1 MMLLC
6 PVCGRQLD
14 KAGGALRCGQ
24 GHSFDIA
31 KEGYVNLLRSG
42 KSGDLI
48 GDDKLSAR
56 SRRDFLNKGYYA
68 SLKDELC
75 RIFRGKQGN
84 VLDICC
90 GEGYYTA
97 ALGENP
103 GLQVYGFDIS
113 REMVRLGAKR
123 GNGIYFVANMASIP
137 LPDASMDYAVH
148 LFAPFQE
155 ASFARVLKPGG
166 TLYTVIPG
174 RHHLWGLKQV
184 LYETPYENDEK
195 LPQTTALRLTGT
207 RKVAARITLASQED
221 IQAVFR
227 MTPYYFHTSEKDKE
241 KLLACDT
248 LETPIEF
255 VIAAYEKPTGEE
267 YD

>member
-1 MMLLC
+1 MLIC
-6 PVCGRQLD
+6 PVCGEILNRF
-14 KAGGALRCGQ
+14 ANALRCQ
-24 GHSFDIA
+24 RGHSFDMA

-68 SLKDELC
+68 PLKDELC
-75 RIFRGKQGN
+75 RIFADKQGN

-97 ALGENP
+97 SLGENP
-103 GLQVYGFDIS
+103 QLQVFGFDIS
-113 REMVRLGAKR
+113 REMVRLAAKR
-123 GNGIYFVANMASIP
+123 GNGTYFVANMASIP
-137 LPDASMDYAVH
+137 IADESMDYAVH

-166 TLYTVIPG
+166 ILYSVVPG
-174 RHHLWGLKQV
+174 RHHLWGLKQA
-184 LYETPYENDEK
+184 LYATPYENDEK
-195 LPQTTALRLTGT
+195 LPQTQQLRLVSTT
-207 RKVAARITLASQED
+207 KVSASITLSSQQD

-241 KLLACDT
+241 KLSSLDC
-248 LETPIEF
+248 LETSVEF
-255 VIAAYEKPTGEE
+255 VIAAFEKVAEV
-267 YD
+267 

>member
-1 MMLLC
+1 MLVC
-6 PVCGRQLD
+6 PVCGDVLCIE
-14 KAGGALRCGQ
+14 KTSLRCVK
-24 GHSFDIA
+24 GHSFDYA
-31 KEGYVNLLRSG
+31 KEGYVNLLRSN
-42 KSGDLI
+42 KKGDLI

-75 RIFRGKQGN
+75 RILSEKQGN

-113 REMVRLGAKR
+113 REMVRLAAKR
-123 GNGIYFVANMASIP
+123 GNGTYFVANMASIP
-137 LPDASMDYAVH
+137 IEDNAMDYAVH
-148 LFAPFQE
+148 LFAPFNE
-155 ASFARVLKPGG
+155 ASFARILKSGG
-166 TLYTVIPG
+166 ILYTVIPG
-174 RHHLWGLKQV
+174 KNHLCGLKQA

-195 LPQTTALRLTGT
+195 LPQTSILRHISTHKLSSQ
-207 RKVAARITLASQED
+207 ILLQSQED

-227 MTPYYFHTSEKDKE
+227 MTPYYFHTSEKDKQ
-241 KLLACDT
+241 KLLALHS
-248 LETPIEF
+248 LETSVEF
-255 VIAAYEKPTGEE
+255 VIAVYEKP
-267 YD
+267 